1 MRVATTA
8 PLSTISARRLTRTVT
23 VRSTFTANWTEGG
36 GETTSPTAG
45 DIDINGARL
54 RFNQNVDGG
63 ETIERAFNLA
73 GATAATLTFAY
84 EDDNLGA
91 GQSVIVQARNV
102 TTNAWETLTGG
113 TLGSTTVNGNGTFNA
128 TLTANQIGAS
138 SAIRFLT
145 TGDGNNWD
153 AGDNFYVDNFAV
165 NATIPGLNVGVDTVN
180 GGAGDDTIIWNANV
194 AAPTDGRDI
203 VDGGTEGAPGDTFVI
218 NGNASAETYRIYTVA
233 AATAAGIT
241 GLNAATEI
249 VITRNGTNNASVIA
263 ELTEIE
269 EIRINGF
276 DPAGPSGSAGNDSF
290 QIFGDFAGTSL
301 RLNTITIGGDAGDD
315 TIDISAL
322 TSAHRI
328 VFKSNGGNDT
338 IVGTLRAQDVIE
350 LPPGMTLADFTEAT
364 DDNGVTTLTNA
375 NHRITYVMLRAS
387 GDPGRHSLKAASGR
401 NT

>member
-1 MRVATTA
+1 MATDVQRD
-8 PLSTISARRLTRTVT
+8 PDGKPDR
-23 VRSTFTANWTEGG
+23 
-36 GETTSPTAG
+36 AG
-45 DIDINGARL
+45 
-54 RFNQNVDGG
+54 
-63 ETIERAFNLA
+63 
-73 GATAATLTFAY
+73 
-84 EDDNLGA
+84 
-91 GQSVIVQARNV
+91 
-102 TTNAWETLTGG
+102 
-113 TLGSTTVNGNGTFNA
+113 
-128 TLTANQIGAS
+128 

-165 NATIPGLNVGVDTVN
+165 NATIPGLNVGVDAVN

-194 AAPTDGRDI
+194 AAPTDGRDV

-276 DPAGPSGSAGNDSF
+276 DPAGPSGAAGNDSF

-301 RLNTITIGGDAGDD
+301 RLNTITIDGDAGDD
-315 TIDISAL
+315 TIDISA
-322 TSAHRI
+322 
-328 VFKSNGGNDT
+328 
-338 IVGTLRAQDVIE
+338 
-350 LPPGMTLADFTEAT
+350 
-364 DDNGVTTLTNA
+364 
-375 NHRITYVMLRAS
+375 
-387 GDPGRHSLKAASGR
+387 
-401 NT
+401 